1 MARPLVYGSQTGQRG
16 RWTRRGGVS
25 TVPRMAKPGAPEYQ
39 AKVAELV
46 ASAPPPAHSRR
57 ESIERITAHAT
68 IDGKS
73 AGPVE

>member
-1 MARPLVYGSQTGQRG
+1 
-16 RWTRRGGVS
+16 
-25 TVPRMAKPGAPEYQ
+25 MAKRGAPEYQ

-46 ASAPPPAHSRR
+46 ASTPPLTHSRR
-57 ESIERITAHAT
+57 ESIERVFAHAT